1 MCNLD
6 KLNTMAIQFAASGRK
21 GSMIR
26 GPQGPA
32 QGDQN
37 ANNPLNISRNARPSV
52 RGTFIMSESDN
63 GSARGSIGHAR
74 GRGSIGRLDPGL
86 VPRTSIGRLDPGDP
100 HDIVSTT
107 DNPMRRSNSFN
118 LSHSIEV
125 LNSIKVVKTN
135 AELELEAEL
144 EAPDHIHSDLW
155 EYIED
160 KDKRRIKTWANRIQP
175 PLGFVSTMISF
186 V

>member
-1 MCNLD
+1 
-6 KLNTMAIQFAASGRK
+6 MAVQFAASGRK

-37 ANNPLNISRNARPSV
+37 ANNPQNIPRNGPERNARPSLP
-52 RGTFIMSESDN
+52 GTVIMSESDN
-63 GSARGSIGHAR
+63 GSA
-74 GRGSIGRLDPGL
+74 RGSIGRLDPGL
-86 VPRTSIGRLDPGDP
+86 VPRTSSGRLDPGDP

-107 DNPMRRSNSFN
+107 DNPMRRSTSFS

-135 AELELEAEL
+135 EELELEAEL
-144 EAPDHIHSDLW
+144 EAPDHIHSDIW